1 MPNTSTLVMRLMR
14 IMARQLTFLAI
25 TFALAGT
32 SAGATGITLPP
43 DVSKLR
49 PSSLPGYAMALQK
62 CGICHSADY
71 ISYQPPGLSQAQWT
85 AEMNKMQH
93 AYGAPLD
100 PGEVALIGAYLAV
113 ASGSAK
119 VSDDSVVALAARHKA
134 EEQALLSKPTAG
146 SGAIDVQALLT
157 TSACP
162 SCHAL
167 QKAVVS
173 PAFSAVAAKYKADAT
188 APALLAKSIRLGGV
202 GKWGQVAMPPMAQ
215 LSEEQIGA
223 LAAFALKQ

>member
-14 IMARQLTFLAI
+14 LMTRRFTVHLI

-49 PSSLPGYAMALQK
+49 PSSLPGYALALQK

-113 ASGSAK
+113 ASGGAK
-119 VSDDSVVALAARHKA
+119 VSDDSVAALTAATKRRNRHCC
-134 EEQALLSKPTAG
+134 Q
-146 SGAIDVQALLT
+146 
-157 TSACP
+157 
-162 SCHAL
+162 
-167 QKAVVS
+167 S
-173 PAFSAVAAKYKADAT
+173 PRRAA
-188 APALLAKSIRLGGV
+188 APLMCRRC
-202 GKWGQVAMPPMAQ
+202 
-215 LSEEQIGA
+215 
-223 LAAFALKQ
+223 